1 MNTQQKQQK
10 IKKSI
15 DNETK
20 RVYNSIVNETE
31 VKKMVQRYQTLKSI
45 LVKKEIKQQELAD
58 AINMDRTTLSAKIN
72 RYQGRDFTLDEAR
85 AISEFIKEPI
95 DNFF

>member
-1 MNTQQKQQK
+1 
-10 IKKSI
+10 
-15 DNETK
+15 
-20 RVYNSIVNETE
+20 
-31 VKKMVQRYQTLKSI
+31 MVQRYATLKSI
-45 LVKKEIKQQELAD
+45 LVKKEIKQQDLAD